1 MKLFDYRRMRRHY
14 EVKEITENQDTV
26 LQYLDNEREQERLE
40 QEREE
45 QHPRGL
51 RLLVMDLDGTL
62 TNDEKRILPETKET
76 LMRLQ
81 REGVRLVLASGRP
94 TPGIMPLVRE
104 LQMDRFGGF
113 ILSFNGGM
121 VIDAQTMTELHCQ
134 KLTAEEQKMIVE
146 EARRDG
152 HAPLS
157 YKNGKI
163 VCEAQGPNEYILEE
177 ARINRMDVVYTDN
190 LLRELRG
197 EEVVKLLVVGE
208 PTRLAATEQAMQRLR
223 EMGVW
228 AYRSQP
234 FFLETVPAGIDK
246 AESLKKLLAHLG
258 MTPENMM
265 AIGDGGN
272 DLSMIRLAGVGVA
285 MANSM
290 PHVKE
295 GADWVTTRDNNHDGV
310 GEAVARFFPELTSA

>member
-1 MKLFDYRRMRRHY
+1 MKLFDYRCMRRNY
-14 EVKEITENQDTV
+14 EVKEITENQDIV
-26 LQYLDNEREQERLE
+26 LQWREFDHKQERLE
-40 QEREE
+40 AERAE
-45 QHPRGL
+45 QRPPRGL

-62 TNDEKRILPETKET
+62 TNDEKRILPETKAA

-94 TPGIMPLVRE
+94 TPGIMPLARE
-104 LQMDRFGGF
+104 LQLDRFGGF

-121 VIDAQTMTELHCQ
+121 VIDAQTGAVLHCQ
-134 KLTAEEQKMIVE
+134 TLSAEEQRLIVE

-157 YKNGKI
+157 YLDGRI
-163 VCEAQGPNEYILEE
+163 VCEAAVLNDYILEE
-177 ARINRMDVVYTDN
+177 ARINKMDVTLTDD
-190 LLRELRG
+190 LLRDLVREV
-197 EEVVKLLVVGE
+197 VVKLLVVGE
-208 PTRLAATEQAMQRLR
+208 PGRLAETEAAMQRLR
-223 EMGVW
+223 GMGVW

-246 AESLKKLLAHLG
+246 AESLKRLLAHLG

-290 PHVKE
+290 PNVCE

-310 GEAVARFFPELTSA
+310 GEAVGRFFFGEG

>member
-1 MKLFDYRRMRRHY
+1 MKLFDYRRLRRHY
-14 EVKEITENQDTV
+14 EVKEVTENQDII
-26 LQYLDNEREQERLE
+26 LQWREFDHEQERLE
-40 QEREE
+40 AERQEQRPP
-45 QHPRGL
+45 QGL

-62 TNDEKRILPETKET
+62 TNDEKHILPETKAA

-81 REGVRLVLASGRP
+81 RDGVRLVLASGRP

-121 VIDAQTMTELHCQ
+121 VIDAQTGAVLHCQ
-134 KLTAEEQKMIVE
+134 TLTAEEQRMIVE

-157 YKNGKI
+157 YKGGRI
-163 VCEAQGPNEYILEE
+163 ICEAEGPDEFILEE
-177 ARINRMDVVYTDN
+177 ARINKMDVTYTDD
-190 LLRELRG
+190 LLRELRD

-208 PTRLAATEQAMQRLR
+208 PRRLAETEAAMQRLR

-246 AESLKKLLAHLG
+246 AESLKRLLSHLG

-290 PHVKE
+290 PNVCE

-310 GEAVARFFPELTSA
+310 GEAIGRFFFGEA

>member
-1 MKLFDYRRMRRHY
+1 MKLFDYRRLRRHY
-14 EVKEITENQDTV
+14 EVKEVTENQDII
-26 LQYLDNEREQERLE
+26 LQWKEIDHEQERLE
-40 QEREE
+40 AERQEQRPP
-45 QHPRGL
+45 QGL

-62 TNDEKRILPETKET
+62 TNDEKHILPETKAA

-81 REGVRLVLASGRP
+81 RDGVRLVLASGRP

-121 VIDAQTMTELHCQ
+121 VIDAQTGAVLHCQ
-134 KLTAEEQKMIVE
+134 TLTAEEQRMIVE

-157 YKNGKI
+157 YKGGRI
-163 VCEAQGPNEYILEE
+163 ICEAEGPDEFILEE
-177 ARINRMDVVYTDN
+177 ARINKMDVTYTDD
-190 LLRELRG
+190 LLRELRD

-208 PTRLAATEQAMQRLR
+208 PGRLAETEAAMQRLR

-246 AESLKKLLAHLG
+246 AESLKRLLSHLG

-290 PHVKE
+290 PNVCE

-310 GEAVARFFPELTSA
+310 GEAIGRFFFGEA

>member
-1 MKLFDYRRMRRHY
+1 MKLFDYRRLRRHY
-14 EVKEITENQDTV
+14 EVKEVTENQDII
-26 LQYLDNEREQERLE
+26 LQWKEIDHEQERLE
-40 QEREE
+40 AERQEQRPA
-45 QHPRGL
+45 QGL

-62 TNDEKRILPETKET
+62 TNDEKHILPETKAA

-81 REGVRLVLASGRP
+81 RDGVRLVLASGRP

-121 VIDAQTMTELHCQ
+121 VIDAQTGAVLHCQ
-134 KLTAEEQKMIVE
+134 TLTAEEQRMIVE

-157 YKNGKI
+157 YKGGRI
-163 VCEAQGPNEYILEE
+163 ICEAEGPDEFILEE
-177 ARINRMDVVYTDN
+177 ARINKMDVTYTDD
-190 LLRELRG
+190 LLRELRD

-208 PTRLAATEQAMQRLR
+208 PGRLAETEAAMQRLR

-246 AESLKKLLAHLG
+246 AESLKRLLSHLG

-290 PHVKE
+290 PNVCE

-310 GEAVARFFPELTSA
+310 GEAIGRFFFGEA

>member
-1 MKLFDYRRMRRHY
+1 MKLFDYRRLRRHY
-14 EVKEITENQDTV
+14 EVKEVTENQDII
-26 LQYLDNEREQERLE
+26 LQWREFDHEQERLE
-40 QEREE
+40 AERQEQRPP
-45 QHPRGL
+45 QGL

-62 TNDEKRILPETKET
+62 TNDEKHILPETKAA

-81 REGVRLVLASGRP
+81 RDGVRLVLASGRP

-121 VIDAQTMTELHCQ
+121 VIDAQTGAVLHCQ
-134 KLTAEEQKMIVE
+134 TLTAEEQRMIVE

-157 YKNGKI
+157 YKGGRI
-163 VCEAQGPNEYILEE
+163 ICEAEGPDEFILEE
-177 ARINRMDVVYTDN
+177 ARINKMDVTYTDD
-190 LLRELRG
+190 LLRDLRD

-208 PTRLAATEQAMQRLR
+208 PGRLAETEAAMQRLR

-246 AESLKKLLAHLG
+246 AASLKRLLSHLG

-272 DLSMIRLAGVGVA
+272 DLSMIRLAGVGVE
-285 MANSM
+285 MEISM
-290 PHVKE
+290 P
-295 GADWVTTRDNNHDGV
+295 
-310 GEAVARFFPELTSA
+310 